1 MTAGGVDDAEVAAA
15 HRESIEAEK
24 AMVDALRKD
33 GTFER
38 VRKALIA
45 RCVADGG
52 VRAKVAELVDAS
64 ETLRQ
69 RGPAGAKFEE
79 LVDRLREEVEKDV
92 MVTFADKAWELM
104 TDERGEVGGMIAE
117 AVQKRLGER

>member
-1 MTAGGVDDAEVAAA
+1 
-15 HRESIEAEK
+15 
-24 AMVDALRKD
+24 MVDALRKD

-69 RGPAGAKFEE
+69 RGAAGAKFEE

-117 AVQKRLGER
+117 AVQKRLSER

>member
-69 RGPAGAKFEE
+69 RGAAGAKFEE

-104 TDERGEVGGMIAE
+104 TNERGEVGGMIAE

>member
-1 MTAGGVDDAEVAAA
+1 MTAGGVDDAEVAAV

-24 AMVDALRKD
+24 AVVDALRKD

-69 RGPAGAKFEE
+69 RGAAGAKFDE

-92 MVTFADKAWELM
+92 MGAFADKAWELM

-117 AVQKRLGER
+117 AVQKRLSER

>member
-1 MTAGGVDDAEVAAA
+1 MSDADPKDHKEKMQQ
-15 HRESIEAEK
+15 RQAEQ
-24 AMVDALRKD
+24 
-33 GTFER
+33 
-38 VRKALIA
+38 
-45 RCVADGG
+45 
-52 VRAKVAELVDAS
+52 RAKVAELVDAS

-69 RGPAGAKFEE
+69 RGAAGAKFEE

>member
-33 GTFER
+33 GTFVR

-69 RGPAGAKFEE
+69 CGAAGAKFEE

>member
-15 HRESIEAEK
+15 HRESIEAET

-69 RGPAGAKFEE
+69 RGAAGAKFEE

>member
-24 AMVDALRKD
+24 AMVDAFRKD

-69 RGPAGAKFEE
+69 RGAAGAKFEE

>member
-24 AMVDALRKD
+24 AVVDALRKD

-52 VRAKVAELVDAS
+52 VRAKVAESVDAS

-69 RGPAGAKFEE
+69 RGAAGAKFDE

-92 MVTFADKAWELM
+92 MGAFADKAWELM
-104 TDERGEVGGMIAE
+104 TDERGEVGAMIAE
-117 AVQKRLGER
+117 AVEKRLGGR

>member
-69 RGPAGAKFEE
+69 RGAAGAKFEE
-79 LVDRLREEVEKDV
+79 LVDRLREEGEKDV

>member
-69 RGPAGAKFEE
+69 RGAAGAKFEE
-79 LVDRLREEVEKDV
+79 LVDRLREEVEKDG
-92 MVTFADKAWELM
+92 MVTFADQAWELM

-117 AVQKRLGER
+117 AVQKRLSER

>member
-69 RGPAGAKFEE
+69 RGAAGAKFEE
-79 LVDRLREEVEKDV
+79 LVDRLREEVENDV